1 MEVYLLDSLMRRIEV
16 VDRFE
21 DLIWT
26 ERFQDIGDFELNI
39 HSTRAA
45 RQQFIPGQQIAIN
58 RSYRV
63 MTVETTEDKVADDG
77 RAVLNVKGRSLE
89 SYLEDRAAKNTMSN
103 LTTEPKWSITDQPAD
118 VARAMFDHI
127 CRTGALSLSDIIPF
141 LVPGTIFPA
150 SNIPEP
156 ATAITWE
163 QEPDSLKNAIQKIC
177 QLYDLGFR
185 LVRNFDTSQLYFDI
199 YSGNDRTTRQT
210 ILPPVIFAPNFD
222 NLQNT
227 SELTNIQNS
236 KNVALVFSEVGYL
249 EVYPDGVD
257 PDQVVG
263 FDRRVLV
270 VNASDVNAETV
281 NILGALEQAGKEALA
296 EARTLSAFDGELNQ
310 NSEYTYGV
318 DYDLGDLVEL
328 RNQDGVIS
336 DRRISEQIFVD
347 DEQGERS
354 YPTLMANDFLMAGT
368 WLTAGDTVWADFTT
382 EHWTDM

>member
-16 VDRFE
+16 VDKFE

-89 SYLEDRAAKNTMSN
+89 AYLEDRGAKNTMSS
-103 LTTEPKWSITDQPAD
+103 LTTEPKWVLTGLPAD
-118 VARAMFDHI
+118 IARSMFDHI
-127 CRTGALSLSDIIPF
+127 CRNGALSMSDIIPF
-141 LVPGTIFPA
+141 LMPGTIFPVGT
-150 SNIPEP
+150 IPEP
-156 ATAITWE
+156 STAITWE
-163 QEPDSLKNAIQKIC
+163 QEPDSLKNAIQKLC

-199 YSGNDRTTRQT
+199 YAGSDRTTRQT
-210 ILPPVIFAPNFD
+210 TLPPVIFAPNFD

-227 SELTNIQNS
+227 SELTNIQDS
-236 KNVALVFSEVGYL
+236 KNVALVFSEVGYM

-263 FDRRVLV
+263 FDRRVIV
-270 VNASDVNAETV
+270 VNASDVNADTV
-281 NILGALEQAGKEALA
+281 NIAGALEQAGKEALA
-296 EARTLSAFDGELNQ
+296 ASRTLSAFDGELNQ
-310 NSEYTYGV
+310 NSEYTYGI
-318 DYDLGDLVEL
+318 DYELGDLCEL
-328 RNQDGVIS
+328 RNQDGVVS

-347 DEQGERS
+347 DAEGERS

-368 WLTAGDTVWADFTT
+368 WLTAGDAVWADFTT
-382 EHWTDM
+382 EHWAEM